1 MENIAPYFEITKF
14 NNCLIIKCIFNVIIL
29 FFIRQLKYALI
40 YAKTSSHKR
49 VPWVRSCSKY

>member
-29 FFIRQLKYALI
+29 FFIRQLKYAPI
-40 YAKTSSHKR
+40 YAKMSSQKK
-49 VPWVRSCSKY
+49 VSWVRSCSKY